1 MRRKVPGGIIGMVHL
16 KPLPGSPSFS
26 GDIDAVERDAMADAR
41 NLISGGVDAILIENF
56 GDVPFQ
62 KNVDAVTISAMTRIV
77 RSIKEL
83 SDLPLGVN
91 VLRNDAKAA
100 LAIATAT
107 GAQFIRINVHIGAM
121 ITDQGLIEGK
131 AAETLRYREM
141 LGSDVAI
148 MADVGVKHAM
158 PFEEGW
164 TLEQEAKD
172 AWNRGLA
179 DALIVSGQ
187 GTGGVTKV
195 EDLTRVRG
203 VVPDAPIIVGSGAN
217 METIPLQNMATA
229 WIVGTALKQDGDV
242 VKAVE
247 LERVKEIVSLTK

>member
-1 MRRKVPGGIIGMVHL
+1 MVHL

-141 LGSDVAI
+141 LGS
-148 MADVGVKHAM
+148 
-158 PFEEGW
+158 F
-164 TLEQEAKD
+164 
-172 AWNRGLA
+172 
-179 DALIVSGQ
+179 
-187 GTGGVTKV
+187 
-195 EDLTRVRG
+195 
-203 VVPDAPIIVGSGAN
+203 
-217 METIPLQNMATA
+217 
-229 WIVGTALKQDGDV
+229 
-242 VKAVE
+242 
-247 LERVKEIVSLTK
+247 